1 MERIRILT
9 AAALFDGH
17 DVSISIFA
25 KLMHQRGAEVIH
37 LGHNRSVQEI
47 LTAAVQ
53 EGVDAILVSSY
64 QGGHNEFFRYLV
76 DRLRAISASNVLVFG
91 GGGGVILPEEIEELQ
106 RHGVERIY
114 HAVDGQSLGIHGI
127 ADDIL
132 ERIRNARGRQHAE
145 LLPFA
150 PEDELRSAN
159 TRDHQKISQ
168 QLSYLE
174 KNVGNAD
181 VLAGLRRL
189 YKAHD
194 RKTTFVFGVTGTGG
208 CGKSSL
214 IDELI
219 NRFLK
224 VTENLSIGVL
234 AVDPSKKLSG
244 GAFLGD
250 RIRYNNIDNDRVFF
264 RSFATR
270 ESASELSRAVEDGV
284 NVLRA
289 YGFDLVFVETSGIGQ
304 GDSQVTEICDH
315 SIFVMTSEFGAP
327 SQLEKIDMLDL
338 ADSIVINKFEKT
350 GSEDAFRH
358 VSSHYRRSRNIRVS
372 RSQEEKNVDLPIYAA
387 SSNQFNNRGVNR
399 LFKALLACVQE
410 RGLRTYALKRNI
422 LDVLSTDQDHEF
434 GLIGSQRI
442 NYLTEVA
449 DTVKNYR
456 RASGEQARLAGIC
469 HALKQSIAQ
478 FSPDDVAAAALTR
491 KLSENWDSVTRETQ
505 LFLEGWE
512 ERVKSYTQGTTP
524 GAIQD
529 RAHAIDLST
538 RSLSLVQV
546 PRVALP
552 KYKSWEELVKF
563 YYQENLPGFF
573 PFTAGVFPFK
583 RTTEDPRRQ
592 FAGEGTPER
601 TNKRLHLLSKNDD
614 AKRLSTAFDGITLYG
629 EDPDRRLDIYGKI
642 GESGVSIC
650 TIDDVDRLYEGFD
663 QTDPR
668 TSVSMTINAPAP
680 VILAMYFMVAYRRE
694 LAKRESGGS
703 FPGEADREELKLETF
718 KNLRG
723 TVQADILKEDQGQN
737 TCIFSVDFAM
747 KLVGDVQEYFARNEI
762 TKYYSLSI
770 SGYHIAEAGANP
782 ITQLA
787 FTLANGFTYVEY
799 FLKRGL
805 RLDDFAPNLS
815 FFFSNGMEAEYSVIG
830 RVARRIWAIAMKH
843 KYGGTERSQKLKYH
857 IQTSGRSLHAQEMD
871 FNDIRTTLQALLAYY
886 DNCNSLHTNSYDE
899 AVTTPTEES
908 VRRSMAIQMIL
919 AREFGMIKNEN
930 PNQGAFII
938 EELTDLV
945 EEAVLQ
951 EFYRLS
957 RRGGVLGAME
967 TQYQR
972 GRIQEESL
980 YYEELKQ
987 SGEYP
992 IVGVNT
998 FLREHPGN
1006 PYIGMKVTRTPLQDK
1021 EDRLKHLD
1029 EFHERH
1035 RETSGKALERLREV
1049 ALGEGN
1055 IFEELLHTVQ
1065 HASLGQI
1072 THVLYEVGG
1081 KYRRGF

>member
-1 MERIRILT
+1 MERIRIVT

-37 LGHNRSVQEI
+37 IGHNRSVEEI
-47 LTAAVQ
+47 LATAIQ
-53 EGVDAILVSSY
+53 EDVDAILVSSY
-64 QGGHNEFFRYLV
+64 QGGHNEFFSYLV
-76 DRLRAISASNVLVFG
+76 DRLRALPAPNILVFG
-91 GGGGVILPEEIEELQ
+91 GGGGVILPQEIENLQ
-106 RHGVERIY
+106 KYGVERIY
-114 HAVDGQSLGIHGI
+114 HAVDGQTLGIYGI

-132 ERIRNARGRQHAE
+132 GRIKKAKGRHSAE
-145 LLPFA
+145 QLPFSL
-150 PEDELRSAN
+150 EDELQHGSRN
-159 TRDHQKISQ
+159 RYQRISQ
-168 QLSYLE
+168 QLSHIE
-174 KNVGNAD
+174 RHVDNPD
-181 VLAGLRRL
+181 VLSRLRAL
-189 YKAHD
+189 YAAHD
-194 RKTTFVFGVTGTGG
+194 KKQTVVFGVTGTGG

-214 IDELI
+214 IDEMI

-224 VTENLSIGVL
+224 VSGDISIGVL

-250 RIRYNNIDNDRVFF
+250 RIRYNNINNDRVFF

-270 ESASELSRAVEDGV
+270 ESASELSLAVKDALQ
-284 NVLRA
+284 VLRA
-289 YGFDLVFVETSGIGQ
+289 YGFDIVFVETSGIGQ
-304 GDSQVTEICDH
+304 GDSQVTDICDH

-338 ADSIVINKFEKT
+338 ADSIVINKFEKV
-350 GSEDAFRH
+350 GSEDALRH
-358 VSSHYRRSRNIRVS
+358 VSNHYRRSRNIRIS
-372 RSQEEKNVDLPIYAA
+372 HGRPAADGELPIYAV

-399 LFKALLACVQE
+399 LFKDLLE
-410 RGLRTYALKRNI
+410 TLKKKHLRDYPTKNNL
-422 LDVLSTDQDHEF
+422 LEVLSTNQVQDF
-434 GLIGSQRI
+434 GLLGSQRV
-442 NYLTEVA
+442 NYLTEIA
-449 DTVKNYR
+449 DTVKSYYR
-456 RASGEQARLAGIC
+456 VCDEQARLAAQCYALQQSIGQFDPGEQAVT
-469 HALKQSIAQ
+469 ALKQK
-478 FSPDDVAAAALTR
+478 FSEKWKD
-491 KLSENWDSVTRETQ
+491 LSQETQ

-512 ERVKSYTQGTTP
+512 ERVQGYSRESISYKVQNEELT
-524 GAIQD
+524 
-529 RAHAIDLST
+529 IDLYT
-538 RSLSLVQV
+538 RTLSSLNI
-546 PRVALP
+546 PKVALP
-552 KYKSWEELVKF
+552 KYRSWEELVRF
-563 YYQENLPGFF
+563 SYRENLPGSF

-601 TNKRLHLLSKNDD
+601 TNKRLHYVSRNDT

-629 EDPDRRLDIYGKI
+629 EDPDKRLDIYGKI

-650 TIDDVDRLYEGFD
+650 TIEDMERLYDGFD

-680 VILAMYFMVAYRRE
+680 IMLAMYFMVAYRRE
-694 LAKRESGGS
+694 LNKEELAGRRLSD
-703 FPGEADREELKLETF
+703 ADRERLKIQTF
-718 KNLRG
+718 RNLRG

-737 TCIFSVDFAM
+737 TCIFSIDFAM
-747 KLVGDVQEYFARNEI
+747 KLVGDVQEYFTRNAIE
-762 TKYYSLSI
+762 KYYSLSI

-805 RLDDFAPNLS
+805 TLDDFAPNLS
-815 FFFSNGMEAEYSVIG
+815 FFFSNGMEPEYSVIG

-843 KYGGTERSQKLKYH
+843 KYNGNERSQKLKYH
-857 IQTSGRSLHAQEMD
+857 IQTSGRSLHAQEVD

-899 AVTTPTEES
+899 AITTPTEES

-919 AREFGMIKNEN
+919 ANEFGMVKNEN
-930 PNQGAFII
+930 PNQGSFII

-945 EEAVLQ
+945 ELAVLE
-951 EFYRLS
+951 EFYRIS
-957 RRGGVLGAME
+957 RRGGVMGAME

-972 GRIQEESL
+972 AKIQEESL
-980 YYEELKQ
+980 HYEEMKQ

-998 FLREHPGN
+998 FLREDPEN
-1006 PYIGMKVTRTPLQDK
+1006 PYLAVNITRTPPHEK
-1021 EDRLKHLD
+1021 EERVKQLS
-1029 EFHERH
+1029 EFQSRH
-1035 RETSGKALERLREV
+1035 REMSATALERLREV
-1049 ALGEGN
+1049 ALSEGN
-1055 IFEELLHTVQ
+1055 IFEELLTTVQ
-1065 HASLGQI
+1065 WASLGQI
-1072 THVLYEVGG
+1072 TSVLYEVGG